1 MIPPFVRYI
10 LLTVACAIMAA
21 AVIRIGRHM
30 IKDISDM
37 IDHDDEKEKAD

>member
-10 LLTVACAIMAA
+10 LLTVACVIMAA
-21 AVIRIGRHM
+21 AVIWIGRHM

-37 IDHDDEKEKAD
+37 LDYDGEKEKAD